1 MGSVQCEVVFPILLL
16 YIFIIKETRFHIE
29 FMILCVLLVAEAG
42 MFFLTTEQS
51 RSVFVRLRKCSGVE
65 LVMA

>member
-1 MGSVQCEVVFPILLL
+1 MRLSSQGPIFLL
-16 YIFIIKETRFHIE
+16 YIFIIKETRFHSE
-29 FMILCVLLVAEAG
+29 FMILCDLLVAEACC

-51 RSVFVRLRKCSGVE
+51 QNVFVRLRKCSGVD